1 MLKKPNSMEECIY
14 FTNRTIGNGKV
25 VAWVFR
31 KDCPKCKKAKMGKP
45 VIKGK
50 VATRAKEYVC
60 PNCNYKEEKKQHE
73 GSLIVNIEYTC
84 PNCSF
89 KGEKEIPF
97 KRKKIEGV
105 ETLRFQCD
113 KCNSNIDI
121 TKKMKEIKKKEG

>member
-1 MLKKPNSMEECIY
+1 MLKKPNSTSECVY
-14 FTNRTIGNGKV
+14 FTNRTIGSGKA
-25 VAWVFR
+25 VAWVFK

-50 VATRAKEYVC
+50 VAIRAKEYVC
-60 PNCNYKEEKKQHE
+60 PNCNYTEEKKQHE
-73 GSLIVNIEYTC
+73 ESLTVSIEYVC

-97 KRKKIEGV
+97 KRKKVEGV
-105 ETLRFQCD
+105 ETLRFQCE

-121 TKKMKEIKKKEG
+121 TKKMKEIKPKK